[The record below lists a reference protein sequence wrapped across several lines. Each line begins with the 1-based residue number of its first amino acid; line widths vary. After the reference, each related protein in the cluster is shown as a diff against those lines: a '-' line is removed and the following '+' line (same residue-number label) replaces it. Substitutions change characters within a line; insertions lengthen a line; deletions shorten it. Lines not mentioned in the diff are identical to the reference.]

1 MKKKFL
7 CITMAMV
14 FLFQGV
20 QVFAMDTKLIFKEAG
35 VYTANIYVCD
45 TQNKEAILLNVKPLD
60 GKYNAGVL
68 REIEYKALPLI
79 TSRVYG
85 TKGQNLSL
93 TTING
98 YLLDSPVKVIIGKNG
113 YGYRILRMELLR

>member
-1 MKKKFL
+1 
-7 CITMAMV
+7 MAMV

-68 REIEYKALPLI
+68 REIEYKALTLI

>member
-1 MKKKFL
+1 
-7 CITMAMV
+7 MAMV

-68 REIEYKALPLI
+68 REIEYKALTLS